1 MGRRLMLI
9 LTCALIV
16 GLALPA
22 FAEVQNVKVSGD
34 INMMGIS
41 RSYFNSDAV
50 GAAAINKDDD
60 KESHAATIMRLRFD
74 ADLTENV
81 STTFRLINERDWTA
95 ELATTEEISVDLA
108 SITLKEFLY
117 SPLTMIIGRQE
128 LHFGNDLIIG
138 DPDTNRVSVGTSLTD
153 QDLTSKKAFDAVR
166 ATLDYDPLVIDIIWA
181 KIQEGTVVGARAPG
195 NNEKDDEDLW
205 GINARWDVGGNWNII
220 NELYLFRKTDRSAT
234 ANEQKEV
241 INNIGVRTEMS
252 PKERLMLQGEVAFQ
266 NGRRRETAVAN
277 DNLNLLVNHQAWA
290 GQLIATYVYDM
301 KYNPVL
307 TGSYSYFSGDPDT
320 ISATTDS
327 NSSRAWDPMYENQT
341 AGHIANIMIAP
352 ANLHV
357 YDLRG
362 TITPMEDLALTLDLS
377 WYQFAETYSRGDVIT
392 TGTPNGL
399 TATHTMTGDDHAGSE
414 VDVILTYDYTE
425 DVQLSLLGG
434 MFFPGDAFD
443 SGDVANTR
451 ELIASVKVEF

>member
-22 FAEVQNVKVSGD
+22 YAEVQNVKVSGD
-34 INMMGIS
+34 MTMMGIS

-50 GAAAINKDDD
+50 GVAAVNKSDD
-60 KESHAATIMRLRFD
+60 KESHAASIIRLRID

-81 STTFRLINERDWTA
+81 STTLRLLNERDWSQEAGTSND
-95 ELATTEEISVDLA
+95 IVIDLA
-108 SITLKEFLY
+108 NVTLKEFLY
-117 SPLTMIIGRQE
+117 SPLTLTLGRQE
-128 LHFGNDLIIG
+128 LHFGNDFIVG
-138 DPDTNRVSVGTSLTD
+138 DPDTNQFSSGTSLTD
-153 QDLTSKKAFDAVR
+153 QDLSSKKAFDAVR

-181 KIQEGTVVGARAPG
+181 KIDENTVVGARAPG
-195 NNEKDDEDLW
+195 NREKDDEDLW
-205 GINARWDVGGNWNII
+205 GINARYDVGGNWNTIG
-220 NELYLFRKTDRSAT
+220 ELYFFRKTDRSDPVLLLHK
-234 ANEQKEV
+234 EKEV
-241 INNIGVRTEMS
+241 INTIGVRTEMM

-266 NGRRRETAVAN
+266 NGHRLETIN
-277 DNLNLLVNHQAWA
+277 NSLVNHQAWA
-290 GQLIATYVYDM
+290 CQGIATYAYDM
-301 KYNPVL
+301 KYNPVV
-307 TGSYSYFSGDPDT
+307 TAMYSFYSGDPDRSSVAQD
-320 ISATTDS
+320 I
-327 NSSRAWDPMYENQT
+327 NSSRSWDPMYENQT

-352 ANLHV
+352 SNLHV

-362 TITPMEDLALTLDLS
+362 TITPLEDISLTLDLS
-377 WYQFAETYSRGDVIT
+377 WYQFAKPYSQGDVIQT
-392 TGTPNGL
+392 RTPNGGA
-399 TATHTMTGDDHAGSE
+399 ATHTMTGNDHAGSE

-451 ELIASVKVEF
+451 EVIATVKVSF